1 MRKHMRTNE
10 RYWGW
15 LPLPRFPTDSR
26 RGAILVGVLWVM
38 IFIAFL
44 AVVLRLHMSSVVTNV
59 RVTED
64 KAAARMLADA
74 GLALA
79 AGLVRAGASDANETL
94 PDTLTGSL
102 ETSSGSVSLILKN
115 EALRVDLNPAQKPL
129 ITGVLRAAGASNGL
143 SDKLSDEILDRRA
156 DDEEAKEGETPT
168 APRQPKEAH
177 PFRSVH
183 EIALVRDMPEDV
195 AVGIDRYVTVSSGLE
210 GMHMEEA
217 EPELLEKIP
226 GLPRSV
232 VQAIGRYREGRLDET
247 ELQQFLSDIEYNT
260 ADLAP
265 SWRVELDVELPS
277 GHRETYEATIMVSAD
292 DELPYR
298 VLDWRR
304 LADDAK

>member
-1 MRKHMRTNE
+1 MDRQLRTEE
-10 RYWGW
+10 RHRAW
-15 LPLPRFPTDSR
+15 LPRSRSASR

-38 IFIAFL
+38 VFVAFL
-44 AVVLRLHMSSVVTNV
+44 AVVLRLHMSSVVINV

-79 AGLVRAGASDANETL
+79 AGLVRAGASDENTTM

-102 ETSSGSVSLILKN
+102 ETRSGSVSLILKN
-115 EALRVDLNPAQKPL
+115 EAMRVDLNTAQKPL

-143 SDKLSDEILDRRA
+143 SDKLSDEILERRP
-156 DDEEAKEGETPT
+156 DDTDPKEGENPSPT

-195 AVGIDRYVTVSSGLE
+195 AVGMDRFVTVSSGLE
-210 GMHMEEA
+210 GMRIENA
-217 EPELLEKIP
+217 DPALLEKIP

-232 VQAIGRYREGRLDET
+232 VQAIARYREGRIDGT
-247 ELQQFLSDIEYNT
+247 ELRQFLSDIEYNT

-265 SWRVELDVELPS
+265 SWRVDLSVELPS
-277 GHRETYEATIMVSAD
+277 GHREAYEATIMVATE